1 MKCSV
6 CGSEKM
12 FEVSI
17 IDNQVLAT
25 EGYVRQTVK
34 SYACE
39 DCGHIDLYA
48 PKEMIDKH
56 KKAVEFEKDRKAKT
70 ERLNEKIADTQN
82 RIADLQKNS
91 VR

>member
-6 CGSEKM
+6 CGSKNM

-39 DCGHIDLYA
+39 DCGHIDLYM
-48 PKEMIDKH
+48 PKEKTDKNT
-56 KKAVEFEKDRKAKT
+56 VLR
-70 ERLNEKIADTQN
+70 RGSSGSILGG
-82 RIADLQKNS
+82 
-91 VR
+91 